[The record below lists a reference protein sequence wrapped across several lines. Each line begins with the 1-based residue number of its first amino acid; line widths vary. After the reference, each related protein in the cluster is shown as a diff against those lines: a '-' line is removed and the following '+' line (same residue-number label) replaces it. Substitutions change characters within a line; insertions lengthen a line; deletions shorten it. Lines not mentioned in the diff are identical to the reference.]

1 MHTIPSMNQPHE
13 GYSSSLM
20 GQSHVPFII
29 QTTPQLVVEREEDK
43 KFFEAKRCKIAREQR
58 KQILKRIRSKSAS
71 KFTEETSKR
80 SPIYREIQER
90 TPHVF
95 YSPDGKRFEEILTKK
110 LRKSDV
116 KNYGRIVLPKREVE
130 EKLPAPSR
138 EGIEVIFKDIY
149 SGREWKLK
157 LKYWING
164 TTRMYIL
171 ENTGDLVNHYKLC
184 MEDYLGLYEDEL
196 KNLYLCTKKACDLS
210 TVDLF
215 PCANQGKEKEPPDQS
230 VAQET
235 NNTPMSPILVDGTDG
250 GGDDDDE
257 QESSLDEFY
266 ESLDNIFDVS

>member
-1 MHTIPSMNQPHE
+1 
-13 GYSSSLM
+13 M
-20 GQSHVPFII
+20 GI
-29 QTTPQLVVEREEDK
+29 DW
-43 KFFEAKRCKIAREQR
+43 KFHR
-58 KQILKRIRSKSAS
+58 
-71 KFTEETSKR
+71 
-80 SPIYREIQER
+80 
-90 TPHVF
+90 
-95 YSPDGKRFEEILTKK
+95 
-110 LRKSDV
+110 
-116 KNYGRIVLPKREVE
+116 
-130 EKLPAPSR
+130 
-138 EGIEVIFKDIY
+138 
-149 SGREWKLK
+149 
-157 LKYWING
+157 YWING